1 MLSEVTLG
9 LLVFLLVLNL
19 FCFLFIFSYFN
30 SIESQLMTASTNFQ
44 ASNDSIA
51 QAIVSLG
58 SLLDDLDEVSGD
70 LVRPPQ
76 ISDILGQG
84 LQMFMISKFQDMFP
98 AQIMPNMSPMF
109 NNEQVSTQETWQE
122 VQKETN
128 QDLQDAQL

>member
-9 LLVFLLVLNL
+9 LLVFVLVLNL
-19 FCFLFIFSYFN
+19 FCFLLIFSYFN
-30 SIESQLMTASTNFQ
+30 SIETQLITASTNFQ
-44 ASNDSIA
+44 ASNEGIA
-51 QAIVSLG
+51 EAIVSLG

-98 AQIMPNMSPMF
+98 QPLANGIGQMI
-109 NNEQVSTQETWQE
+109 NNEQVSNANTWQNVTE
-122 VQKETN
+122 ESNNVPEG
-128 QDLQDAQL
+128 QLH

>member
-9 LLVFLLVLNL
+9 LLVLLLVLNL
-19 FCFLFIFSYFN
+19 FCFLLIFSYFN
-30 SIESQLMTASTNFQ
+30 SIETQLITASTNFQ
-44 ASNDSIA
+44 ASNEGIA
-51 QAIVSLG
+51 EAIISLG

-98 AQIMPNMSPMF
+98 QNLAAGMAPMF
-109 NNEQVSTQETWQE
+109 NNEQVSPIETWQE
-122 VQKETN
+122 VQKGTN
-128 QDLQDAQL
+128 QEHQDVQA

>member
-9 LLVFLLVLNL
+9 LLVCGLVFNL
-19 FCFLFIFSYFN
+19 FCFLLIFSYFN
-30 SIESQLMTASTNFQ
+30 SIETQLLTASTNFQ
-44 ASNDSIA
+44 ASNEGIA
-51 QAIVSLG
+51 EAIVSLG

-98 AQIMPNMSPMF
+98 QQLAGGIPTMF
-109 NNEQVSTQETWQE
+109 NNEQVSTEGTWQE
-122 VQKETN
+122 VQKGTN
-128 QDLQDAQL
+128 QEHQDAQV